1 MHMLTLIYCTSC
13 EHRITFNICIYS
25 IQQQVEEKEYA
36 GYQLMGNAFN
46 VEATGSNV
54 IQLIL
59 KKLDGRYRDLH
70 EKMIDAIAI
79 GSLKNWPSENNEGT
93 KNNFTDGIL
102 VTFF

>member
-1 MHMLTLIYCTSC
+1 MKKI
-13 EHRITFNICIYS
+13 
-25 IQQQVEEKEYA
+25 VEEKEYA

-54 IQLIL
+54 KQLIL

-70 EKMIDAIAI
+70 EEMIDAIAI

-102 VTFF
+102 VTFLLMLIFYLCLRVCLLFILA